1 MVFSSLTFLFLFFPL
16 VMLLYYLLP
25 WRGYRNVLL
34 LVFSLVFYAWGEPV
48 YIVLMLLSSLAA
60 YLGGLLMEHFR
71 QRKAVCTFAFVVTVV
86 LITANL
92 LVFKYL
98 NFFCD
103 NLSAL
108 MGAKIQVPQ
117 LRLPIGISFY
127 TFQILS
133 YVIDLYWGKIA
144 LQKNYLNLTLYV
156 SFFPQLIAG
165 PIVRYQ
171 TVEEEIHT
179 RRESWADVVSG
190 LKRFILGLAKKVLLA
205 NNIALVG
212 NIVYA
217 GEPEVYGTLFYW
229 LAAVAYALQIYFDFS
244 GYSDM
249 AIGLGRMF
257 GFHFLEN
264 FNYPYI
270 ATSVT
275 DFWRRWHIS
284 LSSWFRDYIYIP
296 LGGSRTTKGRHI
308 RNILIVWALTGF
320 WHGASWNFILWG
332 MYYGGL
338 LLVEKFLLQTYLEKL
353 PKGIRW
359 AYTMVLVLIGW
370 VIFNLTDFTRMRE
383 ALQMMFSFRG
393 TDFAGVVAEDSG
405 ILTSLLYLPAGLLFM
420 LPLRQ
425 WLPKRKKTPGTAG
438 QILADLGYWVM
449 LGVCIVYIL
458 SSSFNPFIYFRF

>member
-16 VMLLYYLLP
+16 VMVLYYALP
-25 WRGYRNVLL
+25 WRGYRNMLL
-34 LVFSLVFYAWGEPV
+34 LVFSLVFYAWGEPL

-60 YLGGLLMEHFR
+60 YLGGLLMERFR
-71 QRKAVCTFAFVVTVV
+71 QRKAARTLTFVVTAA

-108 MGAKIQVPQ
+108 LGVEIAVPQ

-133 YVIDLYWGKIA
+133 YVIDLYWGKIG
-144 LQKNYLNLTLYV
+144 LQRSYLDLTLYV

-171 TVEEEIHT
+171 TVEQEIRT
-179 RRESWADVVSG
+179 RRENWEDVISG

-217 GEPEVYGTLFYW
+217 GEPEVYGSLFYW

-284 LSSWFRDYIYIP
+284 LSTWFRDYIYIP
-296 LGGSRTTKGRHI
+296 LGGSRTTTAKHI
-308 RNILIVWALTGF
+308 RNILVVWALTGF

-338 LLVEKFLLQTYLEKL
+338 LLVEKFLLKDLLDKL
-353 PKGIRW
+353 PKWICW
-359 AYTMVLVLIGW
+359 AYTMALVLIGW
-370 VIFNLTDFTRMRE
+370 VIFNLTDFGQMRQ
-383 ALQMMFSFRG
+383 ALGMMFSLRD
-393 TDFAGVVAEDSG
+393 TDFVGVVAADSE
-405 ILTSLLYLPAGLLFM
+405 ILTALLYLPAGLLFM
-420 LPLRQ
+420 LPLKQ
-425 WLPKRKKTPGTAG
+425 WFPKRKKALSKTEVV
-438 QILADLGYWVM
+438 LADLGYW
-449 LGVCIVYIL
+449 LLLAVCIVYIL

>member
-25 WRGYRNVLL
+25 YRNWRNAVLL
-34 LVFSLVFYAWGEPV
+34 LFSLVFYAWGEPV
-48 YIVLMLLSSLAA
+48 YIVLMLLSSMVA
-60 YLGGLLMEHFR
+60 YLGGVLMERFR
-71 QRKAVCTFAFVVTVV
+71 QRKAARTLVFIVTVA

-103 NLSAL
+103 NLAAL
-108 MGAKIQVPQ
+108 AGTEIHVPQ

-144 LQKNYLNLTLYV
+144 LQRSYLNLTLYV

-171 TVEEEIHT
+171 TVEAEIHT
-179 RRESWADVVSG
+179 RRENWEDVISG

-212 NIVYA
+212 NIVYG
-217 GEPEVYGTLFYW
+217 GEPQVYGTLFYW
-229 LAAVAYALQIYFDFS
+229 LAAIAYALQIYFDFS

-249 AIGLGRMF
+249 AIGLGKMF

-264 FNYPYI
+264 FNYPYV

-284 LSSWFRDYIYIP
+284 LSTWFRDYIYIP
-296 LGGSRTTKGRHI
+296 LGGSRTTKAKHI

-338 LLVEKFLLQTYLEKL
+338 LLVEKFLLQGLMEKL

-370 VIFNLTDFTRMRE
+370 VVFNLTDFDQMRN
-383 ALQMMFSFRG
+383 ALQMMFTLRS
-393 TDFAGVVAEDSG
+393 TDFVGVVAADSG
-405 ILTSLLYLPAGLLFM
+405 IITAMLYMPAGLLFM
-420 LPLRQ
+420 LPLGQ
-425 WLPKRKKTPGTAG
+425 WLPGKKVLGKTG
-438 QILADLGYWVM
+438 QVLENLGYWVL